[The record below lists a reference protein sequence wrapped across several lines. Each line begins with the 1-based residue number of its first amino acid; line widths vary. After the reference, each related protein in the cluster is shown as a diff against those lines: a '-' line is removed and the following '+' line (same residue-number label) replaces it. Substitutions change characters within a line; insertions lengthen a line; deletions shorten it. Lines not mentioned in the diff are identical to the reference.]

1 MISNSGEKVVLDV
14 IFSTMNKY
22 IDETPHKD
30 WDKKIASLLS
40 ITTKLPPSRLSVT
53 FLINKRRRENV
64 TDC

>member
-40 ITTKLPPSRLSVT
+40 ITTKLPSWISLSRLSVV
-53 FLINKRRRENV
+53 F
-64 TDC
+64 